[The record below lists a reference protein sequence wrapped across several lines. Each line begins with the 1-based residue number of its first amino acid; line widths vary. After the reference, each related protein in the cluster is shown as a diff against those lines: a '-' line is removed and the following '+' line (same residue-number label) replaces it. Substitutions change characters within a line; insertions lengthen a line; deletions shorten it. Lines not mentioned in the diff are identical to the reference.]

1 MLNCLRKGSN
11 CIFGLCQQTR
21 NVDFLYLAFINLKI
35 SNKKGQQQPQSLMQT
50 TNDVFVGQNAAKYV
64 RLMQLQVKLKKIT
77 EITYLEENKQ
87 ETRYR
92 IKHLDVSKEEQ
103 TYDDVSKAK
112 ESMKIKCYVFSGY
125 KHRNNV
131 CLVYLESQLQKSG
144 YG

>member
-1 MLNCLRKGSN
+1 
-11 CIFGLCQQTR
+11 
-21 NVDFLYLAFINLKI
+21 
-35 SNKKGQQQPQSLMQT
+35 MQT

-87 ETRYR
+87 ETRYS

-103 TYDDVSKAK
+103 TYDDVSKTK

-131 CLVYLESQLQKSG
+131 CFVYLESQLQKNG
-144 YG
+144 YGWSVFKLKSVKTVEKTYLETSKQQAR

>member
-1 MLNCLRKGSN
+1 MLNCLRKDSN

-21 NVDFLYLAFINLKI
+21 NVDFLYLAFKNLKI

-103 TYDDVSKAK
+103 TYD
-112 ESMKIKCYVFSGY
+112 
-125 KHRNNV
+125 
-131 CLVYLESQLQKSG
+131 
-144 YG
+144 